1 MTLIVVAAWALAALL
16 LLAALYR
23 CVFFCAAQW
32 LPLRA
37 AGALAAPDRLRRFA
51 VVIPAHDEEL
61 LIGELIASLRA
72 VEYPGDHLEI
82 WVIADN
88 CSDQTAARAR
98 AQGVHVAERSDPL
111 QRGKGYALHWMFERL
126 DLAGFDAVALFD
138 ADNLV
143 DPSFFSVMNRELAR
157 GGRCLQGYY
166 GISNPGDSRLT
177 RLMAVTYVMK
187 NELFYAGKARIGL
200 SVLLLGT
207 GMVFAR
213 DVIARDHWKAVT
225 IGEDLEQSFELLE
238 RGESIRFV
246 VDARIRAQEAATLR
260 QGYAQRQRW
269 SSGRAVLYRRARRAI
284 ATGFR
289 RGSPALV
296 DAGLELL
303 LPTYSKLMN
312 QSLLALLL
320 AVLLRER
327 APGLLP
333 AVLLALAYQGGEIAV
348 ALRRMRAGPAFLAS
362 LAFAPVFL
370 VWKAVIDLL
379 AVVGFRR
386 NLWART
392 ARHGGGR

>member
-1 MTLIVVAAWALAALL
+1 MTWLVAAAWAFVALL
-16 LLAALYR
+16 LVASLYR
-23 CVFFCAAQW
+23 CVFSLAQS
-32 LPLRA
+32 LPARDT
-37 AGALAAPDRLRRFA
+37 GLADGPDRQRRFA

-61 LIGELIASLRA
+61 LIGELIESLHSVA
-72 VEYPGDHLEI
+72 YPRDLLEI

-88 CSDQTAARAR
+88 CSDQTADRAR
-98 AQGVHVAERSDPL
+98 ALGVRVAERSDAE
-111 QRGKGYALHWMFERL
+111 QRGKGYALRWMFERL

-143 DPSFFSVMNRELAR
+143 DENFFTMMNRELAR

-187 NELFYAGKARIGL
+187 NELFYAGKARLGL

-207 GMVFAR
+207 GMVFTR
-213 DVIARDHWKAVT
+213 DVIASHGWGAVT

-238 RGESIRFV
+238 RGETVRFV
-246 VDARIRAQEAATLR
+246 LGARIRAQEAATLR

-269 SSGRAVLYRRARRAI
+269 SSGRHVLYRRARRAI
-284 ATGFR
+284 AMGVR
-289 RGSPALV
+289 RRRLTLI

-312 QSLLALLL
+312 QSLAALLAALLL
-320 AVLLRER
+320 RAR

-333 AVLLALAYQGGEIAV
+333 AVLLVLAYQGGEIAV

-370 VWKAVIDLL
+370 AWKAVIDLL
-379 AVVGFRR
+379 ALVGFRR
-386 NLWART
+386 HLWART

>member
-1 MTLIVVAAWALAALL
+1 MSVIVFAAWAFAGLL
-16 LLAALYR
+16 LLASLYR
-23 CVFFCAAQW
+23 CVFCLAQW
-32 LPLRA
+32 LPARG
-37 AGALAAPDRLRRFA
+37 AGPVAEQGRLRRFA

-61 LIGELIASLRA
+61 LIGDLIASLRA
-72 VEYPGDHLEI
+72 VAYPADLLEI

-88 CSDQTAARAR
+88 CSDETAARAR
-98 AQGVHVAERSDPL
+98 ALGVQVAERSHRE
-111 QRGKGYALHWMFERL
+111 QRGKGFALRWMFERL
-126 DLAGFDAVALFD
+126 DLSGFDAVALFD

-143 DPSFFSVMNRELAR
+143 DPDFFRVMNQELAR

-166 GISNPGDSRLT
+166 GIANPGDSRLT

-187 NELFYAGKARIGL
+187 NELFYAGKARLGL

-213 DVIARDHWKAVT
+213 DVIASRGWGAVT

-246 VDARIRAQEAATLR
+246 VGARIRAQEAATLR

-269 SSGRAVLYRRARRAI
+269 SSGRNVLYRRARRAI
-284 ATGFR
+284 ATGLRSR
-289 RGSPALV
+289 RLTLV
-296 DAGLELL
+296 DAGVELL
-303 LPTYSKLMN
+303 LPTYSKQMN
-312 QSLLALLL
+312 QTLLGL
-320 AVLLRER
+320 AVALLLRER

-333 AVLLALAYQGGEIAV
+333 AVLVALAYQGAEIAV

-370 VWKAVIDLL
+370 AWKAVIDLL
-379 AVVGFRR
+379 AVIGFRR

-392 ARHGGGR
+392 ARHGGHR

>member
-1 MTLIVVAAWALAALL
+1 MTLLVIGAWAFASLL

-23 CVFFCAAQW
+23 CVFLLAQW
-32 LPLRA
+32 LPVREA
-37 AGALAAPDRLRRFA
+37 APASQPDRLRRFA

-61 LIGELIASLRA
+61 LIGDLIASLHA
-72 VEYPGDHLEI
+72 VEYPSDHLEV

-88 CSDQTAARAR
+88 CSDRTAARAR
-98 AQGVHVAERSDPL
+98 ALGVRVAERNDAA
-111 QRGKGYALHWMFERL
+111 QRGKGYALRWMFERL
-126 DLAGFDAVALFD
+126 DLASFDAVALFD

-143 DPSFFSVMNRELAR
+143 DRDFFAVMNRELAR
-157 GGRCLQGYY
+157 GRRCLQGYY

-187 NELFYAGKARIGL
+187 NELFCAGKARLGL

-213 DVIARDHWKAVT
+213 EVIASNGWAAVT

-246 VDARIRAQEAATLR
+246 VGARIFAQEAATLR

-269 SSGRAVLYRRARRAI
+269 SSGRHVLYGRARRAI
-284 ATGFR
+284 AMGLR
-289 RGSPALV
+289 RRQLGLI
-296 DAGLELL
+296 DAGAELL

-312 QSLLALLL
+312 QSLLALLA
-320 AVLLRER
+320 AVLLRGR

-333 AVLLALAYQGGEIAV
+333 VVLLVLAYQAGEIAV
-348 ALRRMRAGPAFLAS
+348 ALRRMRAGPGFLAS
-362 LAFAPVFL
+362 LAFAPIFL
-370 VWKAVIDLL
+370 AWKAVIDLL
-379 AVVGFRR
+379 AVIGFRR
-386 NLWART
+386 HLWART
-392 ARHGGGR
+392 LRNGGGR

>member
-1 MTLIVVAAWALAALL
+1 MTLIVVGAWAFAALL

-23 CVFFCAAQW
+23 CVFGVAQW
-32 LPLRA
+32 LPARD
-37 AGALAAPDRLRRFA
+37 AGPAIPPDRLRRFA
-51 VVIPAHDEEL
+51 VVVPAHDEEL
-61 LIGELIASLRA
+61 LIGELIGSLQS
-72 VEYPGDHLEI
+72 VEYPRDHLEI

-98 AQGVHVAERSDPL
+98 ALGVRVAERSDRA
-111 QRGKGYALHWMFERL
+111 QRGKGYALRWMFERL

-143 DPSFFSVMNRELAR
+143 DPDFFTVMNRELAR

-187 NELFYAGKARIGL
+187 NELFYAGKARLGL

-213 DVIARDHWKAVT
+213 EVIASNGWGAVT

-246 VDARIRAQEAATLR
+246 LGARIRAQEAATLR

-269 SSGRAVLYRRARRAI
+269 SSGRHVLYRRARRAI
-284 ATGFR
+284 ALGIR
-289 RGSPALV
+289 RRSLTLI

-312 QSLLALLL
+312 QSLAALLV
-320 AVLLRER
+320 AVLLRGR

-333 AVLLALAYQGGEIAV
+333 AVLLSLAYQAGEIAV

-370 VWKAVIDLL
+370 AWKAVIDLL
-379 AVVGFRR
+379 ALIGFRR
-386 NLWART
+386 QLWART
-392 ARHGGGR
+392 VRHRGGQ